1 MIQNE
6 NQNIQPLVQ
15 SELDQLQESVYRIK
29 HEIGKTI
36 VGQQKMNDLLLAAL
50 FTSGHV
56 LIEGVPGIAKTL
68 TAKILAKT
76 LSVNFSRIQFT
87 PDLMPTDV
95 IGTTVFNMKT
105 SEFIFNRGPVF
116 SNLVLIDEIN
126 RSPAKTQAALF
137 EVMEEKQIT
146 VDGVTHYLIEPF
158 MVVATQ
164 NPIEQEGTYKL
175 PEAQLDRFLFRIK
188 ITYPD
193 LAEEKQILERFKD
206 SFAPDLTSIQP
217 ILTANDISICR
228 KIVTKVYIKDELVE
242 YIAKIT
248 ESTRN
253 NGNLFLGASPRAS
266 LAVLKTSKAIAAM
279 QGRDFVSPDD
289 IHTVAKSV
297 YSHRI
302 IVTPEKEMEG
312 VGPDDII
319 ESIIQSIDV
328 PR

>member
-1 MIQNE
+1 MTEDQN
-6 NQNIQPLVQ
+6 NPGSHFQ
-15 SELDQLQESVYRIK
+15 SELSKLQEATYAIK
-29 HEIGKTI
+29 NEISKTI
-36 VGQQKMNDLLLAAL
+36 IGQQKLTDLMLAAL
-50 FTSGHV
+50 FTNGHV

-68 TAKILAKT
+68 TAKVLAKT

-95 IGTTVFNMKT
+95 IGTTVFNTKT

-146 VDGVTHYLIEPF
+146 VDGTTHILTDPF
-158 MVVATQ
+158 MVIATQ

-175 PEAQLDRFLFRIK
+175 PEAQLDRFVFRIR
-188 ITYPD
+188 INYPD
-193 LAEEKQILERFKD
+193 FEEEKLILKRFKNE
-206 SFAPDLTSIQP
+206 FIPNLNHTLPVINAIE
-217 ILTANDISICR
+217 ISQY
-228 KIVTKVYIKDELVE
+228 KKTVAAVYIKDELIE

-248 ESTRN
+248 DNTRN
-253 NGNLFLGASPRAS
+253 NGSLFLGASPRAS

-279 QGRDFVSPDD
+279 QGRDFVTPDD
-289 IHTVAKSV
+289 IHAVAKSV
-297 YSHRI
+297 YNHRI
-302 IVTPEKEMEG
+302 ILTPEKEMEG
-312 VGPDDII
+312 VTADDVID
-319 ESIIQSIDV
+319 SIIQSIEV